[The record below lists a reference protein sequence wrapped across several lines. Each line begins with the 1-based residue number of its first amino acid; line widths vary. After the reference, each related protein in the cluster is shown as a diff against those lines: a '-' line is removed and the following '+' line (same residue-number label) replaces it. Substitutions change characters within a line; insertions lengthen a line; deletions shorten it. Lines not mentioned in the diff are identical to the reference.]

1 MAYNFLECNRD
12 QMYLMPVSIREWLPE
27 DHLAWFI
34 LDAVREFALIS
45 FYRRHRSDGWGRAAY
60 EPEMMVSLL
69 VYAYCLGIRSS
80 REIERA
86 CVVDVGFRVI
96 AANQRPDYT
105 TICRFRKENETE
117 LADLFTA
124 VLELCAQA
132 GLVKVGV
139 VAIDGTKM
147 TGNTS
152 LAANRT
158 YEYLEKEVQQM
169 LQEAEEKDTQEDA
182 LYGKN
187 HRGDELPTELATRES
202 RLARLNEA
210 KAQLEHQAQQKAA
223 VQEEKIE
230 RRKQEEETG
239 KKKRGRKPRE
249 PDEIPQEKAKA
260 NLTDLDSRIMKTRH
274 GYVQGYN
281 AQAVVTKEQ
290 VIVAAEVTQ
299 QQNDVRQL
307 HPMLERTNEEL
318 TAAGVAEKVGVVLAD
333 AGYYSEENVLTADPS
348 GPELLLAT
356 IKDHK
361 QRQAMKD
368 KVCPRGRIPNGM
380 SVKERME
387 RKLLTKRGKA
397 LYKLRSQTVEPVFG
411 QIKGCRGSGTF
422 MRRGVAA
429 VNSEWRLI
437 CAAHNL
443 LKLWRSG
450 KPYVSDRRKE
460 VCWA

>member
-307 HPMLERTNEEL
+307 HPMLERTSKKPRSR
-318 TAAGVAEKVGVVLAD
+318 AAR
-333 AGYYSEENVLTADPS
+333 
-348 GPELLLAT
+348 
-356 IKDHK
+356 H
-361 QRQAMKD
+361 
-368 KVCPRGRIPNGM
+368 
-380 SVKERME
+380 
-387 RKLLTKRGKA
+387 
-397 LYKLRSQTVEPVFG
+397 
-411 QIKGCRGSGTF
+411 
-422 MRRGVAA
+422 
-429 VNSEWRLI
+429 
-437 CAAHNL
+437 
-443 LKLWRSG
+443 
-450 KPYVSDRRKE
+450 
-460 VCWA
+460 

>member
-1 MAYNFLECNRD
+1 
-12 QMYLMPVSIREWLPE
+12 
-27 DHLAWFI
+27 
-34 LDAVREFALIS
+34 
-45 FYRRHRSDGWGRAAY
+45 
-60 EPEMMVSLL
+60 
-69 VYAYCLGIRSS
+69 LGIRSS

-307 HPMLERTNEEL
+307 HPMLERTSKKPRSR
-318 TAAGVAEKVGVVLAD
+318 AAR
-333 AGYYSEENVLTADPS
+333 
-348 GPELLLAT
+348 
-356 IKDHK
+356 H
-361 QRQAMKD
+361 
-368 KVCPRGRIPNGM
+368 
-380 SVKERME
+380 
-387 RKLLTKRGKA
+387 
-397 LYKLRSQTVEPVFG
+397 
-411 QIKGCRGSGTF
+411 
-422 MRRGVAA
+422 
-429 VNSEWRLI
+429 
-437 CAAHNL
+437 
-443 LKLWRSG
+443 
-450 KPYVSDRRKE
+450 
-460 VCWA
+460 